1 VEGNLVRCFFLLER
15 GSGPGLRLGY
25 SVPGRVLH
33 AVRRNRVRRLMRAAF
48 ARERETLDVAI
59 ENTTTT
65 VSLLFQYEPKSRID
79 VRRLMLPM
87 VRTDIAALCR
97 TVAAT
102 LQ

>member
-1 VEGNLVRCFFLLER
+1 
-15 GSGPGLRLGY
+15 
-25 SVPGRVLH
+25 
-33 AVRRNRVRRLMRAAF
+33 MQAAF

-59 ENTTTT
+59 EKTVTT
-65 VSLLFQYEPKSRID
+65 VSLLFQYKPKSTID
-79 VRRLMLPM
+79 VRRLMFPM